1 MFAVWPPRPLLTPY
15 SALYKSEVLT
25 TLLQDLRGVL
35 NEEYGKLIDDTLQQF
50 EDDTPP
56 STPSLPTRSTDKQ
69 WRSSSA
75 DVYGDGQAP
84 DDANSENTNEDPDYF
99 DEDLLQD
106 EGPSETG
113 YLGRNSQFRWIR
125 TLQRK
130 LEQSEG
136 SFSHRPHGS
145 SGDGEEAITMRAG
158 ALRHPPQQSS
168 SSRPLKDYY
177 FYLDKDHIDNDKS
190 VDPDIV
196 PSAETAHRLFKLYQD
211 AVDTPFRI
219 LDDQFGNQLRTY
231 YQLVQS
237 GGAPNV
243 CPKWKAIMNLVFAI
257 GARFSQLIGTD
268 WQADDCDH
276 SVYMSRAVHYL
287 ELEKTITHIC
297 APDKSLIQAS
307 VSLRTLQYCSNFK
320 LGNWIV
326 LLLLLDHRSR

>member
-1 MFAVWPPRPLLTPY
+1 
-15 SALYKSEVLT
+15 VLT

-35 NEEYGKLIDDTLQQF
+35 DGEHGKMIDDVLQQF

-56 STPSLPTRSTDKQ
+56 TTPSLPTRYTDKQ

-84 DDANSENTNEDPDYF
+84 EEAYPEDTNEDPDYF

-130 LEQSEG
+130 LEQAEG
-136 SFSHRPHGS
+136 SSSHLPHAS
-145 SGDGEEAITMRAG
+145 SVDGEEAITMRAA
-158 ALRHPPQQSS
+158 ALRHPSQQSS

-177 FYLDKDHIDNDKS
+177 FYLDKDHIDNGKS
-190 VDPDIV
+190 VHPDVV
-196 PSAETAHRLFKLYQD
+196 PSAETAQQLFELYRD
-211 AVDTPFRI
+211 AVETPFRI

-231 YQLVQS
+231 YQLVRS
-237 GGAPNV
+237 GGTPNV

-257 GARFSQLIGTD
+257 GARFSQLVNTG
-268 WQADDCDH
+268 WQADDRNH
-276 SVYMSRAVHYL
+276 LVYMSRAVHFL
-287 ELEKTITHIC
+287 ELEKTITSII

-307 VSLRTLQYCSNFK
+307 VNCLGTLQYGSDFK
-320 LGNWIV
+320 LGNRIV
-326 LLLLLDHRSR
+326 LLLLLDHRPR